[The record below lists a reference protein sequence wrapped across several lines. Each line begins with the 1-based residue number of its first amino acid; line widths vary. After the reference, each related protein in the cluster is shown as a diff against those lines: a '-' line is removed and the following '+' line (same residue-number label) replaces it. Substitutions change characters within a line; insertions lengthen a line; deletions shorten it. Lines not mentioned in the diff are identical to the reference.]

1 METASIVCC
10 TSPFCNN
17 EDVYLEKPR
26 CDLDAGSPNL
36 EPKEPTTEND
46 YIFEEPTT
54 GMYLMYTYQYK
65 CI

>member
-1 METASIVCC
+1 MKRTSIFCC
-10 TSPFCNN
+10 TSPFCNK

-46 YIFEEPTT
+46 NPTFDEPDSGT
-54 GMYLMYTYQYK
+54 
-65 CI
+65 CIY